1 MKYAIPSEIRLH
13 PEFRVIYRISVFIF
27 DWGGYGRFSLEILMK
42 YSWVQFPRYQ
52 ITRTQHFRKINPEE
66 KLYHRKST
74 SSPGEKNCHFYR
86 RNLGTFTWRKTFCYF
101 YQKEKNYH
109 EFSWREKNCHFHHKQ
124 NLGTSSKEEKN
135 SVMIFITG
143 TCASKF

>member
-1 MKYAIPSEIRLH
+1 
-13 PEFRVIYRISVFIF
+13 
-27 DWGGYGRFSLEILMK
+27 MK

-66 KLYHRKST
+66 KFYHRKCT

-86 RNLGTFTWRKTFCYF
+86 RNLGTSSRGEKLFVISIKKKKIVTSFPGEKKSVISITNKIWVRVL
-101 YQKEKNYH
+101 QKKNP
-109 EFSWREKNCHFHHKQ
+109 
-124 NLGTSSKEEKN
+124 
-135 SVMIFITG
+135 VMIFITG